1 MICLHIALCEPNT
14 SCVAA
19 VKAGAVEVMREVAA
33 PGNRSDVRALALS
46 DNDSLLLSTGNGGA
60 KLWNALTGAHLNDVA
75 TGYGLTALFAP
86 GGRYALVG
94 CKDGHIDIIDIGMAA
109 VVEHVAAHS
118 GQVRTAT
125 LLARCRCCQASAA
138 DNRNAFDMHFRQDA
152 ASCIEWKLADL
163 EP

>member
-1 MICLHIALCEPNT
+1 MLASMQFSNFALRET
-14 SCVAA
+14 ETIWVAA
-19 VKAGAVEVMREVAA
+19 VQAGAVEVMREVAA

-94 CKDGHIDIIDIGMAA
+94 CKDGHIDVVDIGMAA
-109 VVEHVAAHS
+109 VVEHVVAHS

-125 LLARCRCCQASAA
+125 MLARCQTSGGQRC
-138 DNRNAFDMHFRQDA
+138 
-152 ASCIEWKLADL
+152 
-163 EP
+163 